1 MVNNPEQPSDSPV
14 AEEASAVVEEAVPTV
29 EDDAVKKK
37 AAPKKRATAKKRRVA
52 AKRKTKTS
60 DIPVVEVGQSPAEI
74 GETLKKAGVEIKDR
88 AKEAGMRPVREF
100 YTSVAS
106 QAFSIVH
113 GILDGLDPSKNK
125 KGK

>member
-1 MVNNPEQPSDSPV
+1 MVNELEQPTDSPV
-14 AEEASAVVEEAVPTV
+14 AEEASAVVEEAVS
-29 EDDAVKKK
+29 DDAAKKK
-37 AAPKKRATAKKRRVA
+37 ATAKKRLA
-52 AKRKTKTS
+52 AKKSRAAAKKKAKAS
-60 DIPVVEVGQSPAEI
+60 DIPVIEVGQSPAEI
-74 GETLKKAGVEIKDR
+74 GESIKKAGAEIKDM

-100 YTSVAS
+100 YATVAS

>member
-1 MVNNPEQPSDSPV
+1 MVNELEQPTDSPV
-14 AEEASAVVEEAVPTV
+14 AEEASAVVEEAVL
-29 EDDAVKKK
+29 DDTGKKK
-37 AAPKKRATAKKRRVA
+37 ATAKKRLA
-52 AKRKTKTS
+52 AKKRAAAKKKTKAS
-60 DIPVVEVGQSPAEI
+60 DIPVIEVGQSPAEI
-74 GETLKKAGVEIKDR
+74 GESIKKAGAEIKDM

-100 YTSVAS
+100 YATVAS